1 MRSVVALLVVSGL
14 AASGLVASASA
25 ASSAPRLRIVSS
37 SPLVLRG
44 SSFGPRERVKLT
56 VTLGTKTQT
65 WTSRAGLLGTFLAR
79 FPDLVYDRCHGAL
92 KVSAVGGRGHR
103 AGFTLQPLPC
113 PDSATSVKT
122 D

>member
-1 MRSVVALLVVSGL
+1 MQRRASV
-14 AASGLVASASA
+14 AAGKVCIAHKS
-25 ASSAPRLRIVSS
+25 R
-37 SPLVLRG
+37 
-44 SSFGPRERVKLT
+44 PRERVKLT

-92 KVSAVGGRGHR
+92 KVVAVGGRGHR

-113 PDSATSVKT
+113 PDSVTSVKT